1 MAAAD
6 EGELREWFSATW
18 QFAKQILPLLLV
30 GVAGIMLAMDWRL
43 GGLTLLTLPAAAAVS
58 YRVSSRTRPLWAQV
72 QQQIGI
78 ETSVLQESIAG
89 IRVVKAFAQEAQ
101 QFVESC
107 MRIRPK
113 WAAGLPLNCESK
125 VGASYGG

>member
-1 MAAAD
+1 MLFRSD
-6 EGELREWFSATW
+6 TKRGKTTI
-18 QFAKQILPLLLV
+18 AKPIW
-30 GVAGIMLAMDWRL
+30 G
-43 GGLTLLTLPAAAAVS
+43 GGLTENWCQGLARIIVADQMLMIARRYKVAMTVHD
-58 YRVSSRTRPLWAQV
+58 
-72 QQQIGI
+72 
-78 ETSVLQESIAG
+78 SVVVIAPENE
-89 IRVVKAFAQEAQ
+89 AQEAQ